1 MTQTPV
7 NTRRGDQGATA
18 TTDYTDEGTGKATIS
33 QHMPPVYQSKHYEV
47 NLQETRGTV
56 ATSMRKITTETQR
69 KNAGDILNLMNTQGG
84 DPQDINEEENL
95 FTEQLESPVTQKV
108 KVVYLMG
115 PGTARI
121 GQKLPITNKTLMLYG
136 EGGTAIG
143 LSHTLVLDATVRDK
157 VLVKNLTP
165 EDVQA
170 SFTNGHAVDKK
181 TERANNTTKE
191 E

>member
-1 MTQTPV
+1 
-7 NTRRGDQGATA
+7 
-18 TTDYTDEGTGKATIS
+18 
-33 QHMPPVYQSKHYEV
+33 
-47 NLQETRGTV
+47 
-56 ATSMRKITTETQR
+56 MRKITTETQR

-84 DPQDINEEENL
+84 DPQDINEEETL